1 MKYLL
6 TFLFIFS
13 TQSFAEESL
22 NKYTINA
29 NGNVEIIEEHK
40 YSNTHSFK
48 NYLLRVKKSFL
59 KSLYS
64 LTLRFILLNFHCRK
78 QNKNS
83 LKFNFKSLKNL
94 KFLLNLICF
103 ALIINR
109 LGTKLFFG
117 GVYDVCYDGMKSY

>member
-6 TFLFIFS
+6 ILLFLFS

-48 NYLLRVKKSFL
+48 NY
-59 KSLYS
+59 
-64 LTLRFILLNFHCRK
+64 TIT
-78 QNKNS
+78 
-83 LKFNFKSLKNL
+83 
-94 KFLLNLICF
+94 
-103 ALIINR
+103 
-109 LGTKLFFG
+109 GTF
-117 GVYDVCYDGMKSY
+117 